1 MKVLFP
7 QEDYVVPPVKVSQWL
22 RGLNEDFSNGLRREF
37 ERIYGGDEKVIEERR
52 DAHVKALNQFGKIF
66 GFDAGVIIARAPGRV
81 NVMGRHVDYMGGF
94 VNPMATDT
102 EIIALIQARDDDKVI
117 LHNMDPEFK
126 ARSFRIGDELPE
138 EKMRDLNHWDRWT
151 ARKFKEKEARGEAL
165 DWDEYVK
172 GLVVYLQDY
181 YRRLDGSFTKKL
193 RGMNLLLGSNLPP
206 RRGLSS
212 SSALVVSIALGMKEI
227 NDIKIPRG
235 EFIDRVGYSE
245 WYRFTRGA
253 SADHA
258 AIVLSRRGHIS
269 HISSLPTKA
278 EEVTYAPFPED
289 YRVIMVNSGFER
301 PQDEETR
308 NYLRVTAAA
317 YRLALLLIKNRY
329 PEYAEKLEWLR
340 DVTTRKLG
348 VGLAKI
354 YEILKSLPEVID
366 QEGLRK
372 GLAERYHPEL
382 EIIFANHREP
392 RGGYKLRQMALYGLA
407 EAEKAAVFPDF
418 LRRGDVKGMLELIRR
433 SHDGD
438 RVAKFDRE
446 GRRIPWDARIFS
458 SDERLEGLI
467 AILRSGHSTL
477 NQIES
482 AQLYW
487 QPGGYERS
495 IAPIDHMCDIIS
507 YNLGNYAAAQIVGAG
522 LGGDVEVIIQKN
534 KIEELRR
541 VLKDEYCKHYGIELA
556 MTVISPGQGACLIRP
571 P

>member
-1 MKVLFP
+1 M
-7 QEDYVVPPVKVSQWL
+7 PPIKISQWL
-22 RGLNEDFSNGLRREF
+22 RGITEDFSKGLRKEF
-37 ERIYGGDEKVIEERR
+37 ERIYGGDEKVIGERR
-52 DAHVKALNQFGKIF
+52 DAYIKALNRFGKIF
-66 GFDAGVIIARAPGRV
+66 GFDAEVIIARAPGRV

-102 EIIALIQARDDDKVI
+102 EIIALIQARDDDQVV

-138 EKMRDLNHWDRWT
+138 EKIRDLNHWDHWT
-151 ARKFKEKEARGEAL
+151 AKKFREKEARSETL

-181 YRRLDGSFTKKL
+181 YRRLSGSFTKRLK
-193 RGMNLLLGSNLPP
+193 GMNLLIGSNLPP

-212 SSALVVSIALGMKEI
+212 SSALVVSIAVGMKETNNI
-227 NDIKIPRG
+227 GIPLG

-258 AIVLSRRGHIS
+258 AIMLSRRGHIS

-278 EEVTYAPFPED
+278 EEVAYAPFPED
-289 YRVIMVNSGFER
+289 YRVIVVSSGFER
-301 PQDEETR
+301 PQDEDTR
-308 NYLRVTAAA
+308 NYLRVTAAN

-340 DVTTRKLG
+340 DVTTRNLG
-348 VGLAKI
+348 VKLAKI

-366 QEGLRK
+366 RKELRSR
-372 GLAERYHPEL
+372 LAERYHPEL
-382 EIIFANHREP
+382 ELIFANHREP
-392 RGGYKLRQMALYGLA
+392 RDGYKLRQMALYGLA
-407 EAEKAAVFPDF
+407 EAERAVVFPEF

-446 GRRIPWDARIFS
+446 GRQIPWDARIFS
-458 SDERLEGLI
+458 SDERLEELI
-467 AILRSGHSTL
+467 AVLRSGHSTL

-507 YNLGNYAAAQIVGAG
+507 YNLGDYAVAQIVGAG
-522 LGGDVEVIIQKN
+522 LGGDVEVIIQKD

-541 VLKDEYCKHYGIELA
+541 VLTEEYCKHYGIELS
-556 MTVISPGQGACLIRP
+556 MTVISPGQGACLIRHP
-571 P
+571 K